1 MCGISGIFNL
11 EHDEP
16 VDTQTLKRMVFMLRS
31 RGPDEFGLYCDCHIG
46 LGHAR
51 LSIIDLAGG
60 AQPMHNEDKSV
71 WVVFNG
77 EIFNYVE
84 LRKDL
89 AGRGHCFYTNSDT
102 EALVHLYEEKAEGM
116 FCDLN
121 GQFAF
126 VIWDKRKRR
135 LMAARDRMGI
145 RPFFY
150 TVAGK
155 QFIIAPE
162 IKALFGDPRVPRSL
176 DARGLDQLFTLWA
189 TIPGR
194 TVFKGINELAPAHYL
209 IAQNGRVSAKRY
221 WQLAYTGPDRIAAPE
236 EGFYTER
243 LEYLLKDSIRLRLR
257 ADVPVAS
264 YLSGGIDSSLI
275 SSLVKTFYN
284 DRLQTFSVSFKDR
297 DFDESSFQK
306 KVADMIKTSH
316 KEISCSYDDIARVM
330 EDVVWSAEKPLIRTA
345 PAPLY
350 LLARLVRA
358 SNIKVVLTG
367 EGADEVLGGYD
378 LFGENKIR
386 RFWAHYPDSRLRPI
400 LMRKLYSYIPN
411 WPRSTSVFLENYYRT
426 GLVPASIPHY
436 SHMPRW
442 AMTARIKSLFSA
454 RLQEEIGSSSAI
466 DEFDSS
472 LPDDFMRWDS
482 LARAQYIEMQTLLS
496 GNLLSSQGDRMMMAH
511 SVEGRF
517 PFLDWRLVEFRFNLP
532 AHLKIRALREKYLL
546 KKIARGYVPIDV
558 IERVKQAYRAPDAIS
573 FLHGRGNAYVDDLL
587 NKEALQRSGLY
598 DHSRVAMLVKK
609 LRGMDAR
616 SISARDNMAAVAVV
630 TTQLL
635 EKLYIRE
642 FSLRLNEALPQE
654 LASWKPPAYRD

>member
-60 AQPMHNEDKSV
+60 SQPMHNEDKSV

-84 LRKDL
+84 LRAEL
-89 AGRGHCFYTNSDT
+89 VGRGHRFYTNSDT
-102 EALVHLYEEKAEGM
+102 EVLVHLYEEKAEGM
-116 FCDLN
+116 FSDLN

-126 VIWDKRKRR
+126 VIWDKRTRR

-150 TVAGK
+150 TVTGG
-155 QFIIAPE
+155 QFIFASE
-162 IKALFGDPRVPRSL
+162 IKALFADPRVKRAL

-194 TVFKGINELAPAHYL
+194 TVFKGIKELAPAHYL
-209 IAQNGRVSAKRY
+209 IAQNGRVSTKRY

-236 EGFYTER
+236 EGFYAER

-275 SSLVKTFYN
+275 SSLVKRFYN

-306 KVADMIKTSH
+306 KAADMIKTSH

-378 LFGENKIR
+378 LFRENKIR
-386 RFWAHYPDSRLRPI
+386 R
-400 LMRKLYSYIPN
+400 
-411 WPRSTSVFLENYYRT
+411 
-426 GLVPASIPHY
+426 
-436 SHMPRW
+436 
-442 AMTARIKSLFSA
+442 
-454 RLQEEIGSSSAI
+454 
-466 DEFDSS
+466 
-472 LPDDFMRWDS
+472 
-482 LARAQYIEMQTLLS
+482 
-496 GNLLSSQGDRMMMAH
+496 
-511 SVEGRF
+511 
-517 PFLDWRLVEFRFNLP
+517 
-532 AHLKIRALREKYLL
+532 
-546 KKIARGYVPIDV
+546 
-558 IERVKQAYRAPDAIS
+558 
-573 FLHGRGNAYVDDLL
+573 
-587 NKEALQRSGLY
+587 
-598 DHSRVAMLVKK
+598 
-609 LRGMDAR
+609 
-616 SISARDNMAAVAVV
+616 
-630 TTQLL
+630 
-635 EKLYIRE
+635 
-642 FSLRLNEALPQE
+642 
-654 LASWKPPAYRD
+654 